1 MWPVC
6 APCPSN
12 KEYYI
17 PQCYVDIC
25 ILGQVGGGD
34 RCGEDTL

>member
-6 APCPSN
+6 VPCPSN

-17 PQCYVDIC
+17 SQCYVDIR
-25 ILGQVGGGD
+25 ILGQVGGGN
-34 RCGEDTL
+34 RCGGDTL